1 MKTIYHFNR
10 ILTEPK
16 SLRLKNHIL
25 VFSLFCMFLLNVG
38 LAKAQNPSITLDTK
52 GILAPRM
59 TAAQRSPGIANPATG
74 LLVYQ
79 TDGETGF
86 YFNSGT
92 PSIPN
97 WVKINSGASPA
108 SGLSAVFFTN
118 TTNPD
123 TQVIRQV
130 PIPYTPT
137 NAITIMP
144 AACTCTAIYLEDETF
159 TPAGVSSCTA
169 TLYKNNVA
177 TALTVTVASSA
188 TQGNKTVGLGTGS
201 VAVIAG
207 DKLTIGVSSSDP
219 TKYIK
224 MNVSLNCR

>member
-16 SLRLKNHIL
+16 SLRLKNHTL
-25 VFSLFCMFLLNVG
+25 VFSLFCMFLLNAG
-38 LAKAQNPSITLDTK
+38 LAKAQNPSVTLDTQ
-52 GILAPRM
+52 GVLAPRM

-79 TDGETGF
+79 TDGASGF
-86 YFNSGT
+86 YYNAGT
-92 PSIPN
+92 PGTPN
-97 WVKINSGASPA
+97 WVKINSDLGMGS
-108 SGLSAVFFTN
+108 VFFTN

-144 AACTCTAIYLEDETF
+144 VACTCTAIYLEDETF
-159 TPAGVSSCTA
+159 TPAGATSCTA
-169 TLYKNNVA
+169 TLYKNNAA
-177 TALTVTVASSA
+177 TPLTVTVVSGAA
-188 TQGNKTVGLGTGS
+188 QGNKTVGIGTSS
-201 VAVIAG
+201 VAVAAG
-207 DKLTIGVSSSDP
+207 DKLTIGISSVDP

-224 MNVSLNCR
+224 MNVSLYCR